1 MSSATTA
8 ALALTTAAN
17 VAINAAV
24 TASQQTAPLLNLAA
38 LAASPESMDPYQHV
52 LVDNILAPGAAE
64 RLTADYPE
72 IPVTGYIAMEE
83 AALTPTFLALAEE
96 LRGHALT
103 EALSQKF
110 GRDFHQFPRL
120 VTMRRWSQAKEGHIH
135 TDSKRKVMTMLI
147 YLNPTW
153 DKETSGGNLRVLYNE
168 KQFEPYALEIP
179 PLIGTMFAFTRSEN
193 SWHGHLPFTGERR
206 VVQVTWLRDADA
218 LERKVSNNKF
228 HQKLKAFFTG
238 KKTDKSDQM
247 M

>member
-1 MSSATTA
+1 MSTATTA
-8 ALALTTAAN
+8 ATLAATTAAN
-17 VAINAAV
+17 VAINAA
-24 TASQQTAPLLNLAA
+24 TLAQAEPLLNLDAIAA
-38 LAASPESMDPYQHV
+38 QPQVLEPYQHV
-52 LVDNILAPGAAE
+52 LVDDILAPGAAE

-83 AALTPTFLALAEE
+83 AALTPTFTALAEE

-110 GRDFHQFPRL
+110 GRDFHQYPRL

-153 DKETSGGNLRVLYNE
+153 DKDSSAGNLRVLYND
-168 KQFEPYALEIP
+168 KGFEPYATEIP

-218 LERKVSNNKF
+218 LDRKVSNNKF

-238 KKTDKSDQM
+238 KKASAEPM